1 MWSGLSPIPT
11 HPSIAEAV
19 TPAILAQ
26 AILRTVAYADV
37 FDYPPTVAEVQRY
50 LEVPATLAQ
59 VEACLHN
66 DLLRTGRLVAHD
78 GYLTLPGREAIVAV
92 RREREAR
99 ARLLW
104 PRALA
109 YGRLL
114 AAVPFVRMVALTGSL
129 AVNNPDERSDLDYL
143 IVTAAGRLW
152 LCRAMVVLLVRW
164 VARRGDTICPNY
176 LLSEQALSLEPQ
188 DYFVARELA
197 QLVPL
202 YGFDVYHRLR
212 CVNAWT
218 TTFLPNADG
227 PPPYPD
233 PALANGAMTA
243 ALRRMRRIGEVL
255 LRLPP
260 ANYLERWEMHRKM
273 TKFRDR
279 YPNHSEALFS
289 SDCCKGHF
297 EGHAQRIISSYNERI
312 RFINVGTLER

>member
-1 MWSGLSPIPT
+1 MNHPFFPAALPT
-11 HPSIAEAV
+11 AAV

-37 FDYPPTVAEVQRY
+37 FDYPPTVAEVHRY

-59 VEACLHN
+59 VETCLH
-66 DLLRTGRLVAHD
+66 DGLLASGRLVAHD
-78 GYLTLPGREAIVAV
+78 GYLTLPGRETIVAV

-109 YGRLL
+109 YGRWL

-143 IVTAAGRLW
+143 LITASGRLW
-152 LCRAMVVLLVRW
+152 LCRAMVILLVRW
-164 VARRGDTICPNY
+164 AAHRGDTICPNY
-176 LLSEQALSLEPQ
+176 LLSEQALALAPQ
-188 DYFVARELA
+188 DYFVARELT

-202 YGFDVYHRLR
+202 YGLAVYHRLR
-212 CVNAWT
+212 RVNAWT
-218 TTFLPNADG
+218 ATFLPNADG

-233 PALANGAMTA
+233 PAISNGSMTPLPPRLRGLAET
-243 ALRRMRRIGEVL
+243 V

-260 ANYLERWEMHRKM
+260 TDYLERWEMRRKVA
-273 TKFRDR
+273 KFRNR
-279 YPNHSEALFS
+279 YPNQSEALFS
-289 SDCCKGHF
+289 ADCCKGHF
-297 EGHAQRIISSYNERI
+297 EGHGQRIIAAYHETFKRL
-312 RFINVGTLER
+312 NV

>member
-1 MWSGLSPIPT
+1 MNGLPFPATIST
-11 HPSIAEAV
+11 EAV
-19 TPAILAQ
+19 PSETLAQ
-26 AILRTVAYADV
+26 AIVRTVAYADV
-37 FDYPPTVAEVQRY
+37 FDYPPTVAEVHRY

-59 VEACLHN
+59 VEACLQ
-66 DLLRTGRLVAHD
+66 DGLLTLGRLAFHE

-99 ARLLW
+99 ARMLW

-109 YGRLL
+109 YGRWL

-143 IVTAAGRLW
+143 IITASGRLW
-152 LCRAMVVLLVRW
+152 LCRAMVILLVRW
-164 VARRGDTICPNY
+164 AARRGDTICPNY
-176 LLSEQALSLEPQ
+176 LLSEHALALAPQ

-202 YGFDVYHRLR
+202 HGLEVYHRLR
-212 CVNAWT
+212 GLNAWT
-218 TTFLPNADG
+218 AAFLPNADG

-233 PALANGAMTA
+233 PTRWNGSETEVSPHW
-243 ALRRMRRIGEVL
+243 RRMAEAV

-260 ANYLERWEMHRKM
+260 ADYLERWEMRRKV

-279 YPNHSEALFS
+279 YPNQSEALFS
-289 SDCCKGHF
+289 ADCCKGHF
-297 EGHAQRIISSYNERI
+297 EGHAQRIIKAYNER
-312 RFINVGTLER
+312 VGKVVITNYNRL